1 LLKHKKSITKNRF
14 FDQRYDTIKIMG
26 KVTNI
31 SSKKQIIEDFGL
43 SVTQKSPSPGHF
55 LTENVLAP
63 LSLSVA
69 ELANAIDVPP
79 NRLYQIIKGS
89 RDITID
95 TALRLGHFFETGP
108 DLWLYLQTQYTLE
121 KEQSEWSK
129 TTHNRPTYT
138 DFIKGNFER

>member
-1 LLKHKKSITKNRF
+1 
-14 FDQRYDTIKIMG
+14 MG
-26 KVTNI
+26 KVTNL
-31 SSKKQIIEDFGL
+31 SSKKQIIDHFGL

-129 TTHNRPTYT
+129 TTHKRPTYT
-138 DFIKGNFER
+138 DFIKENSER